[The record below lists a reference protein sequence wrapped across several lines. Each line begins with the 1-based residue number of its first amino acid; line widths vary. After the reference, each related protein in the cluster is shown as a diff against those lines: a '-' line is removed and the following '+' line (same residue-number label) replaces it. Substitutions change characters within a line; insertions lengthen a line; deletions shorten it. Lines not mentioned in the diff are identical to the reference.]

1 MTKTGGSSSGANA
14 SGAGATGLIGRV
26 VGDYRILREVGRGGM
41 GTVYEAHQ
49 VSLDRIVALKVL
61 SYTAS
66 LPESS
71 IVRFRREA
79 QAAAKLQ
86 HNHIVQIYAQGE
98 DEGLYFYAMEFV
110 QGRSVHQLI
119 AESTQHNGN
128 GTRAGSADSTSGS
141 DAGGTAGP
149 TEETV
154 LLQSTPQALFGS
166 SSGRARARRT
176 GQPSSTSAPRTP
188 TDFDRIARYVADVAD
203 ALEYAHRNGVIHRDI
218 KPHNLM
224 IGTDSRIRVSD
235 FGLARVLEQPGL
247 TVTGEFL
254 GSPLYMSPE
263 QISRGDTL
271 VDHRTDIYS
280 LGATLYEWLTLAPPF
295 PGETREQVIAQILT
309 ADVPAPREVNP
320 HVPVDLETICL
331 KALEKDPRRRYAS
344 AAAMRD
350 DLNAYLQGRAIRAR
364 RAGTA
369 TRLRKLVAR
378 NPVATMAVLA
388 AAIGISLSGAYYQ
401 QRSRHQALEHEQ
413 TAKVEE
419 QTARLEDAEQKNEEL
434 RALVEAL
441 TPAGWRLIQ
450 ESVGPSDDETR
461 EPLISLSQRFS
472 RGWLADFLRAERRR
486 LEQENPEVASGSSLE
501 YYLSALGALATG
513 NVTAALA
520 VLDHSLQSMPDDPY
534 ARQLRAVLYCG
545 RQQFADMEQDATA
558 LIESRPDDHAG
569 YLLRGAARLFADQP
583 EEALDDLARAG
594 ELGEDE
600 PSAWMHTLTGAARSR
615 GRQFDRARA
624 EYDKALATDPAMISA
639 LLGRA
644 KCLYE
649 LQDYAGAIRDTDRV
663 IEIDPDVADAYIIR
677 GESHDR
683 REEYDES
690 LADYVQA
697 SRLKKDS
704 RSLMLKVLLAQ
715 ANQKR
720 KEEALAT
727 LQGQTSTDAND
738 NKGSTEEDAVPP
750 LEDDDSEW
758 FQKFLEDRLQTEAAP
773 NPLPR
778 VPARTA
784 TRMQLPP
791 VQRETDPNALMTNL
805 LYRATH
811 LLIPTLRGY

>member
-1 MTKTGGSSSGANA
+1 
-14 SGAGATGLIGRV
+14 
-26 VGDYRILREVGRGGM
+26 M

-66 LPESS
+66 SVPESS
-71 IVRFRREA
+71 INRFRREA

-98 DEGLYFYAMEFV
+98 DDGLYFYAMEFV
-110 QGRSVHQLI
+110 QGQSVHQLI
-119 AESTQHNGN
+119 VDSRREHGN
-128 GTRAGSADSTSGS
+128 GAERVSASSGRESDGGS
-141 DAGGTAGP
+141 TAGP
-149 TEETV
+149 TDETV
-154 LLQSTPQALFGS
+154 LLGSTPAVVSRSCGG
-166 SSGRARARRT
+166 GRARGRRT
-176 GQPSSTSAPRTP
+176 GSSGSTVAPRAP
-188 TDFDRIARYVADVAD
+188 AEFDRIARYVADVAD

-309 ADVPAPREVNP
+309 ADMPAPREVNP

-331 KALEKDPRRRYAS
+331 KALEKEPRRRYAS
-344 AAAMRD
+344 AASMRD

-378 NPVATMAVLA
+378 NPVATMAVLVV
-388 AAIGISLSGAYYQ
+388 AIAISLSGAYYQ

-441 TPAGWRLIQ
+441 TPAAWRVIQ
-450 ESVGPSDDETR
+450 ETVSTSEEEAR
-461 EPLISLSQRFS
+461 EPLISLSQRFA

-513 NVTAALA
+513 NVTAAFA
-520 VLDHSLQSMPDDPY
+520 VLDHSLESTPDDPY
-534 ARQLRAVLYCG
+534 ARQLRAVLHCG
-545 RQQFADMEQDATA
+545 RQQFSAMEQDATA
-558 LIESRPDDHAG
+558 LIQCRPDGHVG
-569 YLLRGAARLFADQP
+569 HLLRGAARLFVDQP
-583 EEALDDLARAG
+583 EEALDDLVRAG
-594 ELGEDE
+594 ELGEEE
-600 PSAWMHTLTGAARSR
+600 PSPWMHTLTGAARLRS
-615 GRQFDRARA
+615 RQFDKARL
-624 EYDKALATDPAMISA
+624 EYDQALATDPAMISA

-649 LQDYAGAIRDTDRV
+649 LQDFAGAIRDTDRA
-663 IEIDPDVADAYIIR
+663 IEIDPDLADAYIIR

-683 REEYDES
+683 LEQFEES

-697 SRLKKDS
+697 SRLRKDS
-704 RSLMLKVLLAQ
+704 RPLMLKVLLAQ

-720 KEEALAT
+720 KEESLAT
-727 LQGQTSTDAND
+727 LQGETPASV
-738 NKGSTEEDAVPP
+738 NKNKDSTEDDAVPP
-750 LEDDDSEW
+750 LQDEDSEW
-758 FQKFLEDRLQTEAAP
+758 FQRFLEDRLQTEAPP
-773 NPLPR
+773 NPFPP
-778 VPARTA
+778 VPTQTA
-784 TRMQLPP
+784 TRVQLPP
-791 VQRETDPNALMTNL
+791 VQQEADPDPLVTSL
-805 LYRATH
+805 LYRATR
-811 LLIPTLRGY
+811 LLAPTLRGH

>member
-1 MTKTGGSSSGANA
+1 MTKTRGSSSGGSSSGT
-14 SGAGATGLIGRV
+14 GLTGLIGRV

-66 LPESS
+66 VPESS
-71 IVRFRREA
+71 IIRFRREA

-98 DEGLYFYAMEFV
+98 DEGLHFYAMEFV

-119 AESTQHNGN
+119 AESASLGGN
-128 GTRAGSADSTSGS
+128 GARDGSADSTRGS
-141 DAGGTAGP
+141 DASGTAGP

-154 LLQSTPQALFGS
+154 LLDATPRTASGS
-166 SSGRARARRT
+166 SRGRVRARRT
-176 GQPSSTSAPRTP
+176 GRPGSTSAPQTP
-188 TDFDRIARYVADVAD
+188 AEFDRIARYVSDVAD

-295 PGETREQVIAQILT
+295 PGESREQVIAQILT
-309 ADVPAPREVNP
+309 ADMPPPREVNP

-331 KALEKDPRRRYAS
+331 KALEKEPKRRYAS

-350 DLNAYLQGRAIRAR
+350 DLNAYLHGRAIRAR

-378 NPVATMAVLA
+378 NPVATMALLVV
-388 AAIGISLSGAYYQ
+388 AIAISLSTAYYQ
-401 QRSRHQALEHEQ
+401 QRSRHQALEHRQ

-450 ESVGPSDDETR
+450 ETVSTSEEELR
-461 EPLISLSQRFS
+461 EPLISLSQRFA

-486 LEQENPEVASGSSLE
+486 LEEENPEVASDSGLE
-501 YYLSALGALATG
+501 YYLSSLGALATG

-520 VLDHSLQSMPDDPY
+520 ALDHSLQSTPDDPY
-534 ARQLRAVLYCG
+534 ARELRAVLRCG
-545 RQQFADMEQDATA
+545 RQQFVPMAHDATA
-558 LIESRPDDHAG
+558 LIESRPDHHVG

-583 EEALDDLARAG
+583 QEALDDLARAG

-600 PSAWMHTLTGAARSR
+600 PSAWRHTLAGTARLR
-615 GRQFDRARA
+615 AGQFDKARI
-624 EYDKALATDPAMISA
+624 EYDEALVTDPAMVSA

-663 IEIDPDVADAYIIR
+663 IEIAPDVADAYIIR

-683 REEYDES
+683 REEFDES

-697 SRLKKDS
+697 SRLRKDS
-704 RSLMLKVLLAQ
+704 RSLMLKVLWAQ

-727 LQGQTSTDAND
+727 LQGQTPTDAND
-738 NKGSTEEDAVPP
+738 NKSSTEEDAVPP

-758 FQKFLEDRLQTEAAP
+758 FQKFLEDRLQTEAPP
-773 NPLPR
+773 NPLPH
-778 VPARTA
+778 VSTRTA
-784 TRMQLPP
+784 TRTQLPP
-791 VQRETDPNALMTNL
+791 VQRETTPGPPVTSL
-805 LYRATH
+805 LYRTARV
-811 LLIPTLRGY
+811 LAPTLFGH